1 MDYFTYRD
9 GLLHAENLPLTQIAD
24 AVGTPF
30 YCYSAATLTHHFNVL
45 DRALAD
51 AGLDDRLICY
61 SVKANSNLA
70 IIATLANLGAGA
82 DIVSQGELLR
92 ALEAGVPAE
101 RIVFSG
107 VGKTADEMRAALNVG
122 ILQFNVESLSEI
134 DMLAGLA
141 AGMGKTAE
149 IALRVN
155 PDIDAGTHEKIS
167 TGKADNKFGIAW
179 EDAQAGFDHARALDG
194 VEATAIDIHIG
205 SQITELAPFRR
216 AFEKVADL
224 LQALRADGH
233 NITRLDLGGG
243 LGVPYTRTAQGEN
256 PGEADGLA
264 TPQAYAQ
271 MIGETLGASGC
282 TIMLEPGRLIAANAG
297 ILVTSVIRSK
307 IGPPQNPHSKNFM
320 IVDAAMTELMRP
332 TLYGAHHDIKPVT
345 DMADA
350 DMQVWDVVGPVCES
364 GDFLGQDRALPQL
377 AEGDLLAVFAA
388 GAYGAVLGSS
398 YNTRPA
404 APEVLV
410 KDGQF
415 AVVRARPSY
424 QAMLAGE
431 DLPDWLI
438 ND

>member
-1 MDYFTYRD
+1 MDHFTYRD
-9 GLLHAENLPLTQIAD
+9 GVLCAEDLPVAEIAE

-30 YCYSAATLTHHFNVL
+30 YCYSTATLAHHFNVL
-45 DRALAD
+45 DQALAD
-51 AGLDDRLICY
+51 AGLAERLICY

-70 IIATLANLGAGA
+70 IIATLAGLGAGA
-82 DIVSQGELLR
+82 DIVSQGELRR

-101 RIVFSG
+101 KIVFSG
-107 VGKTADEMRAALNVG
+107 VGKTADEMRAALSVG
-122 ILQFNVESLSEI
+122 ILQFNVESLAEI
-134 DMLAGLA
+134 DMLAGIA
-141 AGMGKTAE
+141 ASMGKTAQ

-179 EDAQAGFDHARALDG
+179 EDAEAGFAHARALDG
-194 VEATAIDIHIG
+194 VEATGIDIHIG

-216 AFEKVADL
+216 AFEKVAGL
-224 LQALRADGH
+224 LARLRADGH

-243 LGVPYTRTAQGEN
+243 LGVPYARDAQGAN
-256 PGEADGLA
+256 KGGGSDLA

-271 MIGETLGASGC
+271 MIAETLGQSGC

-307 IGPPQNPHSKNFM
+307 TAPPSNAQAKNFM

-332 TLYGAHHDIKPVT
+332 TLYGAHHDIQPVHQS
-345 DMADA
+345 DDA
-350 DMQVWDVVGPVCES
+350 AALVWDVVGPVCES
-364 GDFLGQDRALPQL
+364 GDFLGQDRALPKL

-410 KDGQF
+410 KGDTF

-424 QAMLAGE
+424 EAMLSGE
-431 DLPDWLI
+431 ALPDWL
-438 ND
+438 